1 MVGIGTLINT
11 IAVILGGIFGLHFG
25 RRISKNI
32 QEGLMKIIGVAVLF
46 IGIAGTL
53 QYMFIIENGIIKT
66 KGTMMLILSLTFGV
80 IIGELLKIEERI
92 ATFGEWIKKKINNN
106 NDNLFVD
113 GFVNVSLIVCVGAMG
128 IVGSM
133 QDGLTGDYTM
143 LVAKATLDFV
153 IVMING
159 SIFGIGTAFA
169 AIPMFIYQGIITLI
183 ALLSGNFIELELIN
197 NISMVGSSLIFC
209 IGINLIWGNKIKV
222 GNAILSILI
231 PIGYSLINGL
241 L

>member
-11 IAVILGGIFGLHFG
+11 VAVAFGGIFGLYFG

-32 QEGLMKIIGVAVLF
+32 QEGLMKFIGVAVLF
-46 IGIAGTL
+46 IGISGTL
-53 QYMFIIENGIIKT
+53 QYMFFIENGMIKT

-80 IIGELLKIEERI
+80 IIGEILKIEERI
-92 ATFGEWIKKKINNN
+92 VTFGEWIKRKINNKS
-106 NDNLFVD
+106 DNLFVD
-113 GFVNVSLIVCVGAMG
+113 GFVSASLIVCVGAMG

-159 SIFGIGTAFA
+159 SIFGIGAAFA
-169 AIPMFIYQGIITLI
+169 AIPMFIYQGSITII
-183 ALLSGNFIELELIN
+183 AMFCGNIIGTDLIN

-222 GNAILSILI
+222 GNGIPAILI
-231 PIGYSLINGL
+231 PILYSIINVL
-241 L
+241 

>member
-1 MVGIGTLINT
+1 MIGIGTLINT

-32 QEGLMKIIGVAVLF
+32 KEGLMKIIGVAVLF

-113 GFVNVSLIVCVGAMG
+113 GFVNASLIVCVGAMG

-222 GNAILSILI
+222 GNAIPSILI